1 MDVTQVTDLFRA
13 AAATSD
19 ASVMRRAVELL
30 FQRGPESL
38 SAEDEYLARHEDY
51 VMEMPQS
58 GELIRGRDAM
68 WEMQRT
74 YPTPPTITIRRVT
87 GAGLVW
93 VIEGVNDYAGDVWHV
108 VAILE
113 LSTDGLMLRDTR
125 YYARPFEPSDYRP

>member
-1 MDVTQVTDLFRA
+1 MDVTQVADLCRA

-30 FQRGPESL
+30 LQRGPESL
-38 SAEDEYLARHEDY
+38 SAEDEYLAR
-51 VMEMPQS
+51 
-58 GELIRGRDAM
+58 
-68 WEMQRT
+68 
-74 YPTPPTITIRRVT
+74 
-87 GAGLVW
+87 
-93 VIEGVNDYAGDVWHV
+93 HV